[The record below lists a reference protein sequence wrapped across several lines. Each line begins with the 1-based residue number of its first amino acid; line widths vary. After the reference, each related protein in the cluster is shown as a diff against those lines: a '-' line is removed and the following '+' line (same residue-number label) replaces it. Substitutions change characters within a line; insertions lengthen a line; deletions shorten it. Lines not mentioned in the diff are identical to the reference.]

1 MIMKKTLSYI
11 AGAMML
17 LMPSLAGAQ
26 ALPFTIADQSPVT
39 LAKGT
44 AGLTETGSIAHAA
57 FNNAAAIPFS
67 ETKFDVAAGYNMWQP
82 AAVNSTVI
90 NAAGAFNVNGKLG
103 FAAGF
108 SYGMNPEYNITDASG
123 AVKGTFKPSDMQ
135 VNAGLAYRFIPAL
148 SLGAN
153 VGYATSTLAE
163 GHSYGTVTA
172 DVFLMSQFSDFKV
185 AAGVSN
191 IGGTIKSA
199 TGAEFCL
206 PGSIAL
212 GLGYDKAFAEKHAV
226 EVNVDADYFFSGW
239 IAAAFGAS
247 YIFNDLVSFRAG
259 YRYGADSPIPSF
271 ASVGAGVKFA
281 GVKLDLAYLLAGAD
295 SPMKNTLALGLG
307 YAF

>member
-11 AGAMML
+11 AGALMF

-26 ALPFTIADQSPVT
+26 ALPFTIADMSPVT

-57 FNNAAAIPFS
+57 FNNAAAIPFADA
-67 ETKFDVAAGYNMWQP
+67 KMDVAAGYAMWQP
-82 AAVNSTVI
+82 TAVNSSIV
-90 NAAGAFNVNGKLG
+90 NVAGAYNSNGKLG
-103 FAAGF
+103 VALGF

-135 VNAGLAYRFIPAL
+135 INAGLAYRFIPAL
-148 SLGAN
+148 SIGAN
-153 VGYATSTLAE
+153 VGYATSSLAE
-163 GHSYGTVTA
+163 GYSYGTVTA

-199 TGAEFCL
+199 SGAEFCL

-212 GLGYDKAFAEKHAV
+212 GLGYDKEFAEKHAV
-226 EVNVDADYFFSGW
+226 NVNVDADYFFSGW
-239 IAAAFGAS
+239 LAASFGAG
-247 YIFNDLVSFRAG
+247 YTFNDLVSFRAG
-259 YRYGADSPIPSF
+259 YRYGGESPIPSF
-271 ASVGAGVKFA
+271 ASVGAGVKVA
-281 GVKLDLAYLLAGAD
+281 GVKIDLAYLLAGAD

-307 YAF
+307 YSF

>member
-1 MIMKKTLSYI
+1 MF
-11 AGAMML
+11 

-26 ALPFTIADQSPVT
+26 ALPFTIADMSPVT

-57 FNNAAAIPFS
+57 FNNAAAIPFADA
-67 ETKFDVAAGYNMWQP
+67 KMDVAAGYAMWQP
-82 AAVNSTVI
+82 TAVNSSIV
-90 NAAGAFNVNGKLG
+90 NVAGAYNSNGKLG
-103 FAAGF
+103 VALGF

-135 VNAGLAYRFIPAL
+135 INAGLAYRFIPAL
-148 SLGAN
+148 SIGAN
-153 VGYATSTLAE
+153 VGYATSSLAE
-163 GHSYGTVTA
+163 GYSYGTVTA

-199 TGAEFCL
+199 SGAEFCL

-212 GLGYDKAFAEKHAV
+212 GLGYDKEFAEKHAV
-226 EVNVDADYFFSGW
+226 NVNVDADYFFSGW
-239 IAAAFGAS
+239 LAASFGAG
-247 YIFNDLVSFRAG
+247 YTFNDLVSFRAG
-259 YRYGADSPIPSF
+259 YRYGGESPIPSF
-271 ASVGAGVKFA
+271 ASVGAGVKVA
-281 GVKLDLAYLLAGAD
+281 GVKIDLAYLLAGAD

-307 YAF
+307 YSF

>member
-1 MIMKKTLSYI
+1 MKKTLSYI
-11 AGAMML
+11 AGALMF

-26 ALPFTIADQSPVT
+26 ALPFTIADMSPVT

-57 FNNAAAIPFS
+57 FNNAAAIPFADA
-67 ETKFDVAAGYNMWQP
+67 KMDVAAGYAMWQP
-82 AAVNSTVI
+82 TAVNSSIV
-90 NAAGAFNVNGKLG
+90 NVAGAYNSNGKLG
-103 FAAGF
+103 VALGF

-135 VNAGLAYRFIPAL
+135 INAGLAYRFIPAL
-148 SLGAN
+148 SIGAN
-153 VGYATSTLAE
+153 VGYATSSLAE
-163 GHSYGTVTA
+163 GYSYGTVTA

-199 TGAEFCL
+199 SGAEFCL

-212 GLGYDKAFAEKHAV
+212 GLGYDKEFAEKHAV
-226 EVNVDADYFFSGW
+226 NVNVDADYFFSGW
-239 IAAAFGAS
+239 LAASFGAG
-247 YIFNDLVSFRAG
+247 YTFNDLVSFRAG
-259 YRYGADSPIPSF
+259 YRYGGESPIPSF
-271 ASVGAGVKFA
+271 ASVGAGVKVA
-281 GVKLDLAYLLAGAD
+281 GVKIDLAYLLAGAD

-307 YAF
+307 YSF

>member
-1 MIMKKTLSYI
+1 
-11 AGAMML
+11 ML

-26 ALPFTIADQSPVT
+26 ALPYTIVDQSAVT

-44 AGLTETGSIAHAA
+44 AGLTETGSIAYAA

-67 ETKFDVAAGYNMWQP
+67 DAKFDVAAGYNMWQP
-82 AAVNSTVI
+82 TAVNSTVI
-90 NAAGAFNVNGKLG
+90 NAAGAYNVNGKLG

-108 SYGMNPEYNITDASG
+108 SYGMNPEYKITDASG
-123 AVKGTFKPSDMQ
+123 AVKGSFKPTDMQ
-135 VNAGLAYRFIPAL
+135 LNAGLSYRFIPAL

-153 VGYATSTLAE
+153 IGYATSTLAQ
-163 GHSYGTVTA
+163 GKSYGTVTA

-199 TGAEFCL
+199 AGTEFCL

-212 GLGYDKAFAEKHAV
+212 GLGYDKTFAQKHAV

-239 IAAAFGAS
+239 TAAAFGAG
-247 YIFNDLVSFRAG
+247 YTFNDLVSFRAG
-259 YRYGADSPIPSF
+259 YRYGGSLFLPY
-271 ASVGAGVKFA
+271 GE
-281 GVKLDLAYLLAGAD
+281 
-295 SPMKNTLALGLG
+295 
-307 YAF
+307 